1 MMLHHSKIAALRVG
15 GEASKEQVMG
25 SERTSANSHKRYLSR
40 RARNN
45 GVIIVA
51 LPLFRD
57 FLEPQSYALFK
68 DNVALDWES

>member
-1 MMLHHSKIAALRVG
+1 
-15 GEASKEQVMG
+15 MG
-25 SERTSANSHKRYLSR
+25 PEKTSAIILITKDTSSR

-68 DNVALDWES
+68 DNVALDWESWDVSK